1 VPLRYLILVLSLW
14 ENGDFNNGV
23 SCWYEPAYGAEQR
36 FPTLGSMRSVLIIFM
51 WEAGP
56 NPMVLKCHWSVPE
69 VPETLTMLAD
79 RSTQDNDY
87 SD

>member
-1 VPLRYLILVLSLW
+1 
-14 ENGDFNNGV
+14 
-23 SCWYEPAYGAEQR
+23 
-36 FPTLGSMRSVLIIFM
+36 M